1 MTRQLGIGWLAVP
14 ACLFALVI
22 FALPLGLLLVE
33 SLRDAS
39 GWTLEGY
46 RSFLASDYS
55 WQVTGRTLRLALLT
69 TAICLA
75 IGYPAAF
82 ALAWSRGAWQA
93 LFIAAL
99 LLPLSL
105 SVIVK
110 AFGWTVLL
118 RTNGVVN
125 KLLMGSGLTDG
136 PIRFIFTETGLLI
149 GITNI
154 FLPFMVLPIFSVI
167 KQIDPR
173 LTDAAST
180 LGANPF
186 YGFTRVIVPLT
197 MPGVVA
203 GVTLVFSMSIAAYV
217 IPTLLMGDR
226 YQTLS
231 TTIATSFLYLQ
242 DPQRGSVAGVIL
254 LVLSLL
260 VVGAS
265 VVLGRKMRAAP

>member
-1 MTRQLGIGWLAVP
+1 MRRLGIAWLAVP
-14 ACLFALVI
+14 ACVFALLV
-22 FALPLGLLLVE
+22 FALPLGLLLAG
-33 SLRDAS
+33 SLRGPE

-46 RSFLASDYS
+46 TAFLGAEYS
-55 WQVTGRTLRLALLT
+55 WQVIGRTLRLAALT
-69 TAICLA
+69 TLICLA
-75 IGYPAAF
+75 LGYPAAF
-82 ALAWSRGAWQA
+82 ALARTRGVVQS
-93 LFIAAL
+93 LLVAAL

-118 RTNGVVN
+118 RSNGVVN
-125 KLLMGSGLTDG
+125 KLLMASGLTEA
-136 PIRFIFTETGLLI
+136 PIRLIFTETGLLI

-167 KQIDPR
+167 RQIDPR
-173 LTDAAST
+173 LTDAAAT
-180 LGANPF
+180 LGGGPLYSF
-186 YGFTRVIVPLT
+186 LRVVAPLT
-197 MPGVVA
+197 LPGVTA

-242 DPQRGSVAGVIL
+242 DPQRGSVAGVVL
-254 LVLSLL
+254 LAMSLVVVVLS
-260 VVGAS
+260 A
-265 VVLGRKMRAAP
+265 VLARRLRAAP

>member
-1 MTRQLGIGWLAVP
+1 MRRLGIGWLAVP
-14 ACLFALVI
+14 ACVFCLLV
-22 FALPLGLLLVE
+22 FALPLALLLLE
-33 SLRDAS
+33 SLRDGQ
-39 GWTLEGY
+39 GWTLDGY
-46 RSFLASDYS
+46 RNFLGSAYS
-55 WQVTGRTLRLALLT
+55 WQVTTRTLRLAVLT
-69 TAICLA
+69 TLICIV

-82 ALAWSRGAWQA
+82 ALARARGIWQA
-93 LFIAAL
+93 LFVAAL

-118 RTNGVVN
+118 RSNGVVN
-125 KLLMGSGLTDG
+125 RLLMASGLTDA
-136 PIRFIFTETGLLI
+136 PMRLIFTETGLLI

-154 FLPFMVLPIFSVI
+154 FLPFMILPIFSVI
-167 KQIDPR
+167 QQIDPR
-173 LTDAAST
+173 LTDAAAT
-180 LGANPF
+180 LGAGPIH
-186 YGFTRVIVPLT
+186 GFMRVVVPLT

-242 DPQRGSVAGVIL
+242 DPQRGSVAGVVL
-254 LVLSLL
+254 LMLSLL

-265 VVLGRKMRAAP
+265 VVLARKVRATP

>member
-1 MTRQLGIGWLAVP
+1 MTRQLGIGWLAAP

-39 GWTLEGY
+39 GWTLDGY
-46 RSFLASDYS
+46 RSFLGSDYS

-82 ALAWSRGAWQA
+82 ALASSRGAWQA

-118 RTNGVVN
+118 RSNGVVN

-254 LVLSLL
+254 LALSLL

-265 VVLGRKMRAAP
+265 VVLGRKMRATP

>member
-1 MTRQLGIGWLAVP
+1 MRQLGIGWLAVP
-14 ACLFALVI
+14 ACAFALLV
-22 FALPLGLLLVE
+22 FALPLALLLLE
-33 SLRDAS
+33 SLRDGQ
-39 GWTLEGY
+39 GWTLDGY
-46 RSFLASDYS
+46 RNFLGSAYS
-55 WQVTGRTLRLALLT
+55 WQVTTRTLRLAVLT
-69 TAICLA
+69 TLICIV

-82 ALAWSRGAWQA
+82 ALARSRGVWQA
-93 LFIAAL
+93 LFVAAL

-125 KLLMGSGLTDG
+125 RLLMASGLTDE
-136 PIRFIFTETGLLI
+136 PLRLIFTETGLLI

-167 KQIDPR
+167 RQIDPR

-180 LGANPF
+180 LGAGPI
-186 YGFTRVIVPLT
+186 YGFTRVVMPLT

-242 DPQRGSVAGVIL
+242 DPQRGSVAGVML

-265 VVLGRKMRAAP
+265 VVLARKVRATP